1 MKQSF
6 QLNHMVQL
14 IIRSKFRE
22 KITLFA
28 LILCQLYVIK
38 KGDGLGTKALFVT
51 SNIKLSETL
60 YKIKIIVSFLERS
73 KYTKFT
79 IIIHVETLNH
89 DRNVSCWNYYIDV
102 KDTVCQV
109 DLKEKAIFSDSLL
122 QCCFHLDY
130 SIKPGVWLQESE
142 SVSTLFQFAVL

>member
-38 KGDGLGTKALFVT
+38 KGDGLGTKALLVT
-51 SNIKLSETL
+51 SNLKLSETL
-60 YKIKIIVSFLERS
+60 YKIKIIVSFLE
-73 KYTKFT
+73 
-79 IIIHVETLNH
+79 
-89 DRNVSCWNYYIDV
+89 NVY
-102 KDTVCQV
+102 
-109 DLKEKAIFSDSLL
+109 LKG
-122 QCCFHLDY
+122 
-130 SIKPGVWLQESE
+130 P
-142 SVSTLFQFAVL
+142 STQNSQS